1 MATVNKE
8 NISTYISETRATHM
22 GHMQQIRQKLRST
35 KQQIPLYL
43 QNLET
48 EGMEIVQE
56 AKCDEVYIQMLD
68 VTRMNGT
75 VYTDLTG
82 AFPTTSAR
90 GNKYLYISYSYDA
103 NGILFEAMKSKHDSE
118 MLRVFDKV
126 YKKLTS
132 RGIKPTFHGIEN

>member
-1 MATVNKE
+1 
-8 NISTYISETRATHM
+8 
-22 GHMQQIRQKLRST
+22 
-35 KQQIPLYL
+35 
-43 QNLET
+43 
-48 EGMEIVQE
+48 MEIVQE
-56 AKCDEVYIQMLD
+56 AKCDEVYIQILD

-90 GNKYLYISYSYDA
+90 GNKYIYIAYRYDA

-126 YKKLTS
+126 DK
-132 RGIKPTFHGIEN
+132 N

>member
-1 MATVNKE
+1 MQFHHAAFKNCSKSTLLTAALKGILPLLPLLTRK
-8 NISTYISETRATHM
+8 NISTNISETIGTHM
-22 GHMQQIRQKLRST
+22 GHMQGIGQKLRST

-56 AKCDEVYIQMLD
+56 AKCEEVYIQILD

-82 AFPTTSAR
+82 AFTITP
-90 GNKYLYISYSYDA
+90 
-103 NGILFEAMKSKHDSE
+103 
-118 MLRVFDKV
+118 
-126 YKKLTS
+126 
-132 RGIKPTFHGIEN
+132 